1 MAILNSSVFLEL
13 GACMNPADNDA
24 TMDVCGDGI
33 TSCRFLFKIDLP
45 LETFSIE
52 RACNGKFLS
61 FFNHFNTDLDADQPN
76 DEKLKID
83 QSKSVKCMDQ
93 LCNGDKYDLG
103 SSMTITISVFA
114 FLLSL
119 LL

>member
-1 MAILNSSVFLEL
+1 MNSQLKEL
-13 GACMNPADNDA
+13 AM
-24 TMDVCGDGI
+24 V
-33 TSCRFLFKIDLP
+33 RKHLFD
-45 LETFSIE
+45 
-52 RACNGKFLS
+52 CYV
-61 FFNHFNTDLDADQPN
+61 NTDLDADQPN

-83 QSKSVKCMDQ
+83 QSKMIKCLDSK
-93 LCNGDKYDLG
+93 CNSDKYDLG

>member
-1 MAILNSSVFLEL
+1 
-13 GACMNPADNDA
+13 MNPADNNA

-52 RACNGKFLS
+52 RACNGN
-61 FFNHFNTDLDADQPN
+61 FFSILNYFNTDLDAGQPN
-76 DEKLKID
+76 DEKLKIA
-83 QSKSVKCMDQ
+83 QSKSLKCIDQ

-103 SSMTITISVFA
+103 SSMTITISVIA
-114 FLLSL
+114 FLLSFL
-119 LL
+119 L

>member
-1 MAILNSSVFLEL
+1 
-13 GACMNPADNDA
+13 MNPADNDA
-24 TMDVCGDGI
+24 TMDVCGDG
-33 TSCRFLFKIDLP
+33 TNSCRFLFKIDLP

-52 RACNGKFLS
+52 RACNGNLS
-61 FFNHFNTDLDADQPN
+61 FFIYFNTDLDADQPN

-83 QSKSVKCMDQ
+83 QSKSVKCIDQ
-93 LCNGDKYDLG
+93 KCNGDKYDLG